1 MLPEFKKRIDIL
13 RQILVGAVPS
23 PAGQIEQITFA
34 LIYKFM
40 NDIDDRATSLPDG
53 KRTYFVGDYD
63 KYSWHNIM
71 APTLGAHDRLTLYRE
86 ALVSLA
92 KNPNLPELFQSI
104 YQNAYLPFND
114 PRVLTLFLKE
124 VDHFKHSNS
133 DDIGDAYEYLLQ
145 ITGAQGDV
153 GQFRTPRHIINFI
166 VEAIAPTKDDSVLD
180 PACGTAGFLISAYNY
195 VKHQHDGIDNA
206 TGKPNNER
214 QLTSDELN
222 KLHKNYHGFD
232 IDPTMVRTAKVNMYL
247 HGFKEPDIKNHD
259 SLSSEDFWNERYD
272 VILANPPFMTPK
284 GGIVP
289 HKKFGVQS
297 NRAEVLF
304 VDYIKSHLKP
314 TGRAGI
320 IVPEGIIFQSGTA
333 YKQLRK
339 SLVEDGLYAVVSL
352 PSGIFAPYSGVKTSV
367 LLFDNE
373 LTKTKKE
380 ILFIKVS
387 SDGFDL
393 GAQRREI
400 TNNDLPKAL
409 EILDKWKK
417 SEKVDEKIVTYVE
430 KAKIAESGDYN
441 LSGDRYRVVTDY
453 SNAKWPMVKFEE
465 ICELGRGFAFKSED
479 YIKEGIL
486 NFRVTNIG
494 NDGLPDLSNSKY
506 LPAAFL
512 KKYEQYQLQEGDF
525 MIVMVGATTGKI
537 GVVTKNI
544 LPALLNQN
552 MWRFLPDESKVNKKY
567 LYYLAQSFDVISQ
580 GGAQGY
586 LTQSE
591 FIKREIPLPP
601 LEVQEQIAAEL
612 DGYQNIITGAKQIIT
627 NWKPRIEIDQSWE
640 MVKLEKV
647 VESTKLGVVIG
658 KKDQD
663 IGKIPYIKMDAINN
677 GFIDLSKAV
686 LVDYKSKEDDYLVD
700 GDFVYN
706 TRNAPN
712 LVGKSAVFHSNKK
725 YLFNNNILRI
735 RFNKDKVDS
744 DFIAYYMNG
753 DRGKESVT
761 KLISGTTSVAAIY
774 QKEYLLIEVPL
785 PTIAFQKQIVSKI
798 EDERTLV
805 ESAKKLIEIYEQKTK
820 SKIAEV
826 WSK

>member
-1 MLPEFKKRIDIL
+1 MLPEFKKRIDTL

-86 ALVSLA
+86 ALSSLA
-92 KNPNLPELFQSI
+92 KNPNLPELFQGI

-206 TGKPNNER
+206 TGKSNNER
-214 QLTSDELN
+214 QLTSDELG

-289 HKKFGVQS
+289 HKKFSVQS

-320 IVPEGIIFQSGTA
+320 IVPEGIIFQSGNA

-367 LLFDNE
+367 LFFDNE

-380 ILFIKVS
+380 ILFIKVN

-409 EILDKWKK
+409 EILNKWKK
-417 SEKVDEKIVTYVE
+417 SEKVDNKIVSYID

-441 LSGDRYRVVTDY
+441 LSGDRYRVATDY
-453 SNAKWPMVKFEE
+453 SNAKWPMVKFDDVVSTLTPPVKIQRE
-465 ICELGRGFAFKSED
+465 FYA
-479 YIKEGIL
+479 KEGSFPIIDQSQDEIAGWINEETAL
-486 NFRVTNIG
+486 VKSGKPLVIFGDHTCTV
-494 NDGLPDLSNSKY
+494 KY
-506 LPAAFL
+506 TDKF
-512 KKYEQYQLQEGDF
+512 F
-525 MIVMVGATTGKI
+525 
-537 GVVTKNI
+537 
-544 LPALLNQN
+544 
-552 MWRFLPDESKVNKKY
+552 
-567 LYYLAQSFDVISQ
+567 
-580 GGAQGY
+580 AQGADGIKIL
-586 LTQSE
+586 LTNDKLIPKYFYYILKTKPVESE
-591 FIKREIPLPP
+591 GYQRHFSKLKRYQIPLPP
-601 LEVQEQIAAEL
+601 LEVQEQIVAEL
-612 DGYQNIITGAKQIIT
+612 DGYQNIIYGARQIIA
-627 NWKPRIEIDQSWE
+627 NWKPKIEIDPQWKKIRIGDAFKVESGGTPSSTEKKYWDGDIKWATLVDIPQTIQTIIETKRKITSAGLKNSSAKLFPAGTVMVSSRATIGRIAIAGEE
-640 MVKLEKV
+640 MSTNQGFKNVIVDSKNEPIYIAYALSEKV
-647 VESTKLGVVIG
+647 GEMES
-658 KKDQD
+658 
-663 IGKIPYIKMDAINN
+663 
-677 GFIDLSKAV
+677 LSSGGTFKEI
-686 LVDYKSKEDDYLVD
+686 SKTH
-700 GDFVYN
+700 F
-706 TRNAPN
+706 
-712 LVGKSAVFHSNKK
+712 SN
-725 YLFNNNILRI
+725 
-735 RFNKDKVDS
+735 
-744 DFIAYYMNG
+744 
-753 DRGKESVT
+753 
-761 KLISGTTSVAAIY
+761 
-774 QKEYLLIEVPL
+774 IEIHL
-785 PTIAFQKQIVSKI
+785 PPFEIQKQIVSKI
-798 EDERTLV
+798 ESERILV
-805 ESAKKLIEIYEQKTK
+805 ESTKKLTEIYEQKIK
-820 SKIAEV
+820 SKISEV
-826 WSK
+826 WGE